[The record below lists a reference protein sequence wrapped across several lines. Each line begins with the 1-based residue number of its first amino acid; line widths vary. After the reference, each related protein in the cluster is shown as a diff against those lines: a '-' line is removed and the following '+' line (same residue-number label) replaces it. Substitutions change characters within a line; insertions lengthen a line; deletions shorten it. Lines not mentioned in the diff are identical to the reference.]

1 MKVIIG
7 IAGLLLVGAVI
18 WTIVSIW
25 RHPKTDPIVNNP
37 TPTATVEPA
46 PTTVPTSTPSNSSN
60 NSHATA
66 NNQSSNQGSSTA
78 ARRTSGQAGEAT
90 SYTSSGDITTTITTE
105 TIDEWGNRHVET
117 RTETA
122 RW

>member
-7 IAGLLLVGAVI
+7 IAGILLIGAVI

-37 TPTATVEPA
+37 TPTATADPSITPTPTPTVTQA
-46 PTTVPTSTPSNSSN
+46 PSNTATGTSTPRNTGTSSVARAK
-60 NSHATA
+60 SAETT
-66 NNQSSNQGSSTA
+66 NQTQTF
-78 ARRTSGQAGEAT
+78 
-90 SYTSSGDITTTITTE
+90 SYSGDIATTITTE
-105 TIDEWGNRHVET
+105 TTDEWGNRHVET